1 MNNTSEE
8 KTTILIID
16 DNEEILEFLKEDL
29 MENHY
34 YVYEARDGL
43 EAYKILE
50 KNVVHLIISDVM
62 MPGMD
67 GFNLCNKIKSDF
79 EFSHIPVILL
89 TAKNTLQSK
98 IEGLNSGADAYIE
111 KPFSPE
117 HLNAQIQSLLKNRNK
132 IKEYFAKS
140 PAAHIKSMA
149 HSKTDEEFLEKLNS
163 LVIKNMANHSLDVE
177 QLATMM
183 NMSRPTLYRKIK
195 SISDLSVN
203 EIINLTRLKKAVEL
217 MVDRKFSL
225 SEIVE
230 RVGYSSLNHLGRNF
244 QKQFGMTPSD
254 YIKKQTTQGK

>member
-1 MNNTSEE
+1 
-8 KTTILIID
+8 
-16 DNEEILEFLKEDL
+16 
-29 MENHY
+29 
-34 YVYEARDGL
+34 
-43 EAYKILE
+43 
-50 KNVVHLIISDVM
+50 
-62 MPGMD
+62 
-67 GFNLCNKIKSDF
+67 
-79 EFSHIPVILL
+79 
-89 TAKNTLQSK
+89 
-98 IEGLNSGADAYIE
+98 
-111 KPFSPE
+111 
-117 HLNAQIQSLLKNRNK
+117 
-132 IKEYFAKS
+132 
-140 PAAHIKSMA
+140 MA